1 MTAILSLPLFAEA
14 VDDTTES
21 VSFTPATS
29 TTTASDIAS
38 IPLYPATST
47 TTPSSVSGFVRVL
60 LGSPTALI
68 VPALTSTTTA
78 SDVAVEYS
86 APRFST
92 TVIEMLAGRL
102 VRAAYLIELEFT
114 TETMCLWLGYWPI
127 EANGRTWTGV
137 GKIGSVSGLDLSPGM
152 AQQPVTLTLSG
163 IDTTI
168 AARAKAHETEV
179 RGRRARIWLQYF
191 DASWQPLDQA
201 WGLFAGKMDKM
212 TIELG
217 ATLGTVSLTVEHI
230 LVAKHRPPYGYYS
243 HADQIARFPGDLGLE
258 RMALNQ
264 NRKVA
269 FP

>member
-29 TTTASDIAS
+29 TTTASAIAS

-47 TTPSSVSGFVRVL
+47 TTPSRVHGRITTAG
-60 LGSPTALI
+60 GSPVALI

-78 SDVAVEYS
+78 SAFSFEYS
-86 APRFST
+86 APRFGST
-92 TVIEMLAGRL
+92 VVEMLAGRL

-114 TETMCLWLGYWPI
+114 TETMCLWTGYWPI
-127 EANGRTWTGV
+127 EAAGRTWTGL
-137 GKIGSVSGLDLSPGM
+137 GKVGSVSGLDLSPGM

-168 AARAKAHETEV
+168 AARAKAHEDEV

-191 DASWQPLDQA
+191 DSSWQPLDQP

-212 TIELG
+212 SIEIG
-217 ATLGTVSLTVEHI
+217 ATLGSVSLTVEHI